1 MTTLLG
7 ILIPVIGIP
16 LIILFIVWFWK
27 LEKGYKITII
37 AIIIVVLGVF
47 LVLSVGKKNNLN
59 LNKKQQLSS
68 LNPSGSNLSVR
79 HLSGI
84 IDIPA
89 GTGIYYT
96 GVFSKKGDWGY
107 FKSGSTTEAL
117 LWDDK
122 RKKSLKVP
130 CKGKKYPCT
139 KDGEL
144 MLVKQALPTKITY
157 EIISRT

>member
-1 MTTLLG
+1 MIKLFG
-7 ILIPVIGIP
+7 ALIPFIGIP
-16 LIILFIVWFWK
+16 LIILFIVWFRKWK
-27 LEKGYKITII
+27 TGYKITAVITI
-37 AIIIVVLGVF
+37 MVVLGVF
-47 LVLSVGKKNNLN
+47 LAMSVGKKNNLN
-59 LNKKQQLSS
+59 SNKEPLSS
-68 LNPSGSNLSVR
+68 R

-107 FKSGSTTEAL
+107 FKSESTTEAL

-157 EIISRT
+157 KIISRT